1 MRGVLLKV
9 IRVEKNKGL
18 GVALRTAVEN
28 CSHQFI
34 ARMDSDDI
42 AVENRFEMQLKAF
55 ISHPELSI
63 LGGQIEEFISSLDDV
78 VGKRKVPLADAA
90 LKDYMRRRCPFNH
103 MTVMFKKSD
112 VLEVGNYQD
121 WFWNEDYY
129 LWLRMAINNMR
140 FANLPEML
148 VHVRV
153 GADMY
158 QRRGGKK
165 YFQSEKRLQDYMLE
179 HKMIS
184 RGSYCMNIL
193 KRWVV
198 QVALP
203 NSVRGWVFRT
213 FARSKR

>member
-1 MRGVLLKV
+1 
-9 IRVEKNKGL
+9 
-18 GVALRTAVEN
+18 
-28 CSHQFI
+28 
-34 ARMDSDDI
+34 
-42 AVENRFEMQLKAF
+42 
-55 ISHPELSI
+55 
-63 LGGQIEEFISSLDDV
+63 
-78 VGKRKVPLADAA
+78 
-90 LKDYMRRRCPFNH
+90 
-103 MTVMFKKSD
+103 
-112 VLEVGNYQD
+112 
-121 WFWNEDYY
+121 
-129 LWLRMAINNMR
+129 
-140 FANLPEML
+140 ML

-165 YFQSEKRLQDYMLE
+165 YFQSKKRLQDYMLE